1 MPVEIGLLLKVG
13 GIGVLVAVICQ
24 VLARTGRD
32 DLATFV
38 SVAGILLSALL
49 LLDALSEVILAVSG
63 LFGL

>member
-1 MPVEIGLLLKVG
+1 MEIGLLLKIG
-13 GIGVLVAVICQ
+13 GIGILVAVICQ
-24 VLARTGRD
+24 VLARTGRE

-49 LLDALSEVILAVSG
+49 LLDALSEVITAVLR